1 MSNLDIERFRKVHA
15 LMLNGAT
22 EGERA
27 AARSRA
33 TAMARK
39 AGMTLLDAV
48 SKMDTQPKAKPA
60 SFFDGFD
67 DWMEECEPGYKA
79 KRAAEKA
86 EKEYRDAI
94 RRKEVLAKYGSENA
108 LFQRTERERLL
119 ADAVADMAKWQ
130 NHIADDGIVYTYA
143 DEIDGKRD
151 FWHRSDLTDRV
162 HDAVSAAYAVP
173 MDLEGVLAEYLDW
186 EELQDERE
194 LFCGGEWNHHL
205 EVMARI
211 AVLKDV
217 LDNRPVCSWDD
228 MNGRIGW
235 WEERLSWDF
244 TPSLQEERTCKDR
257 IAADLQILRR
267 LHVNFGQPAASTVP
281 QPERRTNAAKRDAVM
296 SILDGSPELSDRE
309 IARRAGVSPQTVCNW
324 RKRLASQPIRK
335 AA

>member
-1 MSNLDIERFRKVHA
+1 MSNLDIERFQKVHA

-27 AARSRA
+27 AAKSRA

-48 SKMDTQPKAKPA
+48 SKLDTQPKAKPA

-67 DWMEECEPGYKA
+67 DWMEEREPGYKA

-86 EKEYRDAI
+86 EKERRDAI
-94 RRKEVLAKYGSENA
+94 WRKGVLAKYGSEKA

-119 ADAVADMAKWQ
+119 ADAVAVMAKWRD
-130 NHIADDGIVYTYA
+130 HIDDDGTVYTYA
-143 DEIDGKRD
+143 DEIDGRKD
-151 FWHRSDLTDRV
+151 FWRRSDLTDRV
-162 HDAVSAAYAVP
+162 YNAVSAAYALP
-173 MDLEGVLAEYLDW
+173 ADLSGVLAEYLDW
-186 EELQDERE
+186 DELQHERE
-194 LFCGGEWNHHL
+194 LFCSGEWIHHR
-205 EVMARI
+205 EVEARI
-211 AVLKDV
+211 AVLKEA
-217 LDNRPVCSWDD
+217 LDNRPVGSWDD
-228 MNGRIGW
+228 MRARIGW
-235 WEERLSWDF
+235 WEEGLKWDVAP
-244 TPSLQEERTCKDR
+244 TLEEERARKDR

-267 LHVNFGQPAASTVP
+267 LHVNFGQTAAPTEV

-296 SILDGSPELSDRE
+296 SILDGYPELSDRE